1 LDHQA
6 FQVKKRTSDV
16 NSERGT
22 NIRWHC
28 YQKKH
33 KRRSIISLK
42 D

>member
-6 FQVKKRTSDV
+6 FQVEKMTSDV

-22 NIRWHC
+22 SIRWHH
-28 YQKKH
+28 YQKH